1 MCKTR
6 SERTFSFSDRKI
18 DKQIRIKEN
27 AGCLESL
34 LSRFFVCPAC
44 SGKHASGGNPLQ
56 SGNSGI
62 VIHFLF
68 QKPFREIPVILP
80 VSLISDDL

>member
-18 DKQIRIKEN
+18 DKRIRIKEN

-34 LSRFFVCPAC
+34 LSRFFRLQPVQANMPPA
-44 SGKHASGGNPLQ
+44 A
-56 SGNSGI
+56 I
-62 VIHFLF
+62 R
-68 QKPFREIPVILP
+68 FRAVTA
-80 VSLISDDL
+80 VS